1 MVEQFSEEYL
11 ASVLASVGEHLVVP
25 DVDRLWAPP
34 PRLRRLRVAA
44 AAAVVVA
51 TGGVAI
57 APVREAVADW
67 FGFGST
73 GFERVVPEAGD
84 PTGLPPLEAGL
95 PTVSASQAAALL
107 GRPLPAVGG
116 LGEPDRIGLPP
127 EGGVLLAWDKAS
139 TTLWTL
145 PTVDPP
151 TVRLRKLLD
160 DYDVVEPVEDLGD
173 GAVSV
178 HGDHVLMTPH
188 RRIAASSVVLWI
200 DAGYEYR
207 LEGDLPLEEMLRL
220 ARSTS

>member
-1 MVEQFSEEYL
+1 VADRFSDECL
-11 ASVLASVGEHLVVP
+11 ASVLASVGEELVLP
-25 DVDRLWAPP
+25 DVDQLWAP

-44 AAAVVVA
+44 AAVVVVT

-73 GFERVVPEAGD
+73 AFERVEPEAGD
-84 PTGLPPLEAGL
+84 PTGLPPLDAGL

-107 GRPLPAVGG
+107 GRLLPTVAA

-127 EGGVLLAWDKAS
+127 EGGVLLAWDESS
-139 TTLWTL
+139 TTLWAL

-151 TVRLRKLLD
+151 AVRLRKLLD
-160 DYDVVEPVEDLGD
+160 DHDVVEPVEDLGE

-178 HGDHVLMTPH
+178 HGDHVLTTPN
-188 RRIAASSVVLWI
+188 RRVAASSVVLWI

-207 LEGDLPLEEMLRL
+207 LEGDLPLDELIGI
-220 ARSTS
+220 ARSID